1 LTIIFVTRIAAIEH
15 VSRDKLP
22 NAEQVGDGSRKS
34 SITMFSNYNVNQF
47 THPVSVFLT
56 LNS

>member
-1 LTIIFVTRIAAIEH
+1 LLPELQLLNM

-22 NAEQVGDGSRKS
+22 NAEQVGDGSRQS
-34 SITMFSNYNVNQF
+34 SITMFSNYNVNLF